1 MTWSFVNMSA
11 KRPYCRVTKLVEGK
25 TYIFRIAAEN
35 KFGLGPLY
43 MSGAV
48 DAKLP
53 FDPPAP
59 PTDLQVKDR
68 TKDSMTVSWFAPEDD
83 GGSEITGYMLE
94 RRERNSN
101 RWIKVTKGVIHKR
114 EVRSTGLIE
123 NLEYE
128 HHAFALNA
136 AGSSKPSETSGFY
149 RAVDP
154 VGVPDDLRVI
164 DVTRASVT
172 LSWKCPLQDG
182 GARIVGYVVER
193 KQVKKEGPPQ
203 KWVQVHTGVIKEKTL
218 KCKGLIK
225 GEKYEFRVQAKNAA
239 GITSEFSQPTVPILC
254 KDDLRPPKLTLD
266 FKLKEKNTIAIG
278 ESFKLAVM
286 VAGKPAPEI
295 VWSKHTEK
303 YTAVLIK
310 NASRKE
316 AGLYAVRASNDSG
329 EDRVQCTL
337 AVEDKP
343 DAPQGPIQV
352 VDICPE
358 YAVISWDMPA
368 DDGGTAITNY
378 IVERC
383 DVKAQNWVKVS
394 SAVRQTRI
402 KITKLVAGSAYQFRV
417 FAQNVNG
424 VGLPLVSDVIIA
436 KWPFDPPMAPEA
448 PKPISVTKDYVTLS
462 WAPPAEDGG
471 SEVLG
476 YHVDRKDVTHT
487 NWTRANRR
495 LLRELEYEI
504 GGLDEGHEYEF
515 RVLAE
520 NVAGESKPSAACSPV
535 IVRDPV
541 GPPLAP
547 EWLDV
552 IDTTTSTVTLKWPLP
567 QSDGGVRLEGYLL
580 EMRKVG
586 TETWERAHTPAT
598 IRHNQHTVER
608 LTEGAAYYFRVSAI
622 NEMGASEAREA
633 EDTTVVKQ
641 LEEPPEMEIDVT
653 YKKTITIRAGVPLR
667 FYIPISGKPTPA
679 CTWEKEDSD
688 LENRAQIETSEV
700 ATSLTLHNTDR
711 RDAGKFHLTVENS
724 SGKKEV
730 AINVKVLDTPDT
742 PGKPRSLRVK
752 DVTSSTAFFSWDFP
766 EKDGGKSITRYIVEK
781 REESRRTWSTV
792 ATNVIKSSYK
802 IYKLVEGNIYYF
814 RVMGVN
820 DIGIGEPAETTQP
833 ITAADPVETCSAPKK
848 LDVVEITDT
857 TVSLSWDR
865 PMFDGGSRI
874 TSYLVELQEKGSE
887 EWQRVKS
894 INLLRYTVTLL
905 DKGSEYK
912 FRVSASNDGGLGEP
926 AETPFVVCKEQLA
939 PPVLDLTDIKDTV
952 VVRQG
957 NDFNVTIPFHAAPKP
972 KVTWMRG
979 YQVLTPIERYFVKNT
994 ADFASLTI
1002 KKVEKKDALKFTLT
1016 VENDLG
1022 AQSFE
1027 ITLKVLGKPGK
1038 PEGPISFEDVT
1049 PESLE
1054 LLWKPPRDNGGSDV
1068 TNYVVEKSD
1077 NAGVTWTYVSSDVKR
1092 TSVKVP
1098 KLTPGGQYILRV
1110 SAENR
1115 YGVGEPLRST
1125 AIIAKYPFD
1134 APEPPKAPTTA
1145 DIAKDSVT
1153 VAWKPPVED
1162 GGSDIIGYLLDKKE
1176 VGTSRWMRIS
1186 KSILKKRDHR
1196 VTNLREGTE
1205 YEFRVV
1211 AINSAGESAP
1221 SAPSVPVRIVDPVS
1235 PPTELAVSFVTR
1247 ASVGLQWK
1255 KPGLTGGRKIVSY
1268 IIERRNLKQEKWVV
1282 CNTENVTAT
1291 EYTIKGLVNGE
1302 KYEFRVSARNSAAV
1316 VSPPAGPTIPVLC
1329 KDELVPASI
1338 KLDYNMKETM
1348 SFPAESNVALS
1359 TLITGMPAPEVSWTK
1374 NGRPMVR
1381 SDRVNRETT
1390 KKTSVTSIRKAE
1402 RSDSGAYVVT
1412 AKNDTGVS
1420 TVTMNVTIIGP
1431 PSRPGPVE
1439 LVTTSV
1445 DSITL
1450 RWPEPEDDGGTP
1462 IRAYTVERTEAGQD
1476 NWMTFSTSVR
1486 KNTCKVTR
1494 LRTGVTYIFRI
1505 TAVSDIGASDAVFSK
1520 PITAK
1525 SPFNV
1530 PGPPARPEVFME
1542 AADTAFLTWSSP
1554 DDDGGVEIT
1563 GYFVEKKERTS
1574 IRWSRVNNLPV
1585 SEWKYRVSTLMEGLE
1600 YEFRV
1605 SAVNEAGVGKPSPPS
1620 ESVQALEPVDK
1631 PSGPINIRLVDSA
1644 RTTATL
1650 SWSKPKFDGGAD
1662 IVGYIVEQRE
1672 MSSEEWIKC
1681 HKTHIIKETT
1691 LFVTG
1696 LKKGKQY
1703 YFRIS
1708 AVNRGGTGEP
1718 AELGHPVLAADLE
1731 QAPDLELDVTMKK
1744 AVTFRAGVP
1753 IRLYIPIS
1761 GKPAPEVIWEKEDGE
1776 LPNRATVETSEVA
1789 TALIIQESNW
1799 SDAGR
1804 YNLTL
1809 KNDSGVKCASVVVRV
1824 LDVPGPAQTLIVKD
1838 VTKTSCTLLWE
1849 PPLLDG
1855 GSAPRSYV
1863 VEKRESHRRTWT
1875 TLDARCN
1882 KMSYKVMKLMEGVT
1896 YYFRV
1901 MAENAYGIGEAK
1913 ETIEPITA
1921 QDPVD
1926 VAEAPSRLQAVDVD
1940 RNAVVLKWDKPTE
1953 TGGTDIMSYVV
1964 EYVEEGQTT
1973 WEKYATVRDTMCE
1986 VLNLHESKSY
1996 RFRVSAQNIVG
2007 FSEVREIET
2016 AVLCKEKAIPPR
2028 ADMSAIPR
2036 GGIVAKAGH
2045 HITVDVP
2052 IEGCPK
2058 PTIAWSKDDRPLNPF
2073 RVGVNNTETSTQL
2086 TFKVS
2091 DRYDTGNY
2099 QLVLKNEHGTDTST
2113 LTVVILGPPAEPLG
2127 PLRILDVGGDFATIG
2142 WKPPVDN
2149 GGATVEG
2156 YIIEKMD
2163 MEGRAWTPVSTMC
2176 KRCNITCTELTTGRK
2191 YHFRVSAENRFGIGR
2206 PLETRE
2212 LVTIKYPFDPPA
2224 APAPPVAVTVLKEMM
2239 VLRWEAPDDGGSK
2252 ITGYY
2257 LERKTP
2263 GFQWNRITQIATQ
2276 KKEFKAKGLI
2286 EGVSYQFRLFAQNTA
2301 GISEAGEPTEP
2312 IIARDPVPDPLN
2324 LKMVDVSK
2332 STCTLAWEEPEV
2344 ELGRKVAGY
2353 IVEKRESDVEE
2364 AKWVKANYESLI
2376 EQQFTVK
2383 GLLYGRR
2390 YTFRVRTIVGEYT
2403 SPGAMTDP
2411 IIAREDVRPPSA
2423 VPDKTKIE
2431 DNAGK
2436 TVVLN
2441 VAYGGKPT
2449 PSLSWTKDDK
2459 IVRLTDRCSIDT
2471 TATHT
2476 KVTIKNCERADS
2488 GKYVVTLKNEG
2499 GDKVVPIMVNVLDK
2513 PGKVLNM
2520 RVSAVTHDSATLE
2533 WDMPTDDGGK
2543 PLMRYCVEKR
2553 DCSRRLW
2560 EQVTATLHIRMT
2572 TITIRKLTKAH
2583 EYVFRVAAINMN
2595 AETGAFVETKP
2606 VKIVSPYKPPSG
2618 MLPPEILDISADA
2631 IYVSWQPPKDT
2642 GGTDIDGYI
2651 LEYKDKNSYRWI
2663 AATKEPTTDK
2673 RMWVSGLREGID
2685 YEFHVI
2691 AFNPANKPAP
2701 PVRPTVTDTTR
2712 STVSLSWGPPR
2723 YDGGAPIIGYVME
2736 SRKTDSNVW
2745 VRAHQEEV
2753 IHITEWTACDLKA
2766 GAEYYFQVS
2775 AVNIAGMSEPAEVT
2789 GVVTAK
2795 DMQVSPTIELDVSL
2809 RRVVIVRAGNPLRLY
2824 VPIHGKPT
2832 PEVVWTKEGEE
2843 ELTNRAIINNSPYAS
2858 EFLIDDT
2865 NRTDVG
2871 KYTITLK
2878 NDTGVAQAT
2887 VSVRILD
2894 TPGKPRNLRAKDVT
2908 NYIVERREM
2917 SRQTWST
2924 ISVKNP
2930 KPICIIRNM
2939 VESNKYYFRVLP
2951 ENEYGIGEP
2960 CEMEAP
2966 VAAEDPIRLPDPP
2979 SSVKI
2984 LEVTSRTVALKWTTP
2999 VNDYGNKIQSYL
3011 IEVYDTNV
3019 NDWRRVC
3026 MVRGLE
3032 YTVTEGI
3039 MEGHEYRFRITA
3051 RNNVG
3056 ASEPIET
3063 DTVLCKDELSLPV
3076 IKMTD
3081 SFYQVRAGANILV
3094 DVPVTGKPRPTVMWM
3109 KGSYEM
3115 RRTKRNDFEQTD
3127 RRVALFIKRAE
3138 RTDTGDYSVILK
3150 NSVGGAKETFKINV
3164 MDKPDSPRGPIRI
3177 KDLSPNS
3184 VTLAWEVPNDDGG
3197 SPITNYLIE
3206 KAEAGSTS
3214 FQYVTTCL
3222 RTTCRITGLV
3232 HNREYRFKI
3241 MAENK
3246 FGTGRAYTTDKIIPR
3261 KPFEEPTAPQNAK
3274 ATSMVVNWAE
3284 PEFDGGSPIIG
3295 YLIERREK
3303 SGKRWVKCTKEYI
3316 QTLYYKSEQ
3325 LIEGLWYSH
3334 RVSAVNKAG
3343 AGTPCEATAFM
3354 QAKKPIDP
3362 PGPPGAPEIVK
3373 MAKYS
3378 VQLKWN
3384 DPANIGGAPIT
3395 GYYMEVRPAETEQW
3409 MKTSA
3414 KPLEKRLA
3422 IVRDL
3427 QTCKPY
3433 CFRTRAVNK
3442 GGVSQPSEVT
3452 IVTLPDEMAGVP
3464 PVAELDENLKRP
3476 VRVKVGSVLRLYVPV
3491 SGRPA
3496 PCARWRHNGG
3506 NLVQTHRVMFSDTEI
3521 STQLVI
3527 KQVERYDAGRY
3538 DLRLI
3543 NEEGSCTATIHV
3555 VVMDKPSAP
3564 AGTLK
3569 ATDVTATQA
3578 TLSWETP
3585 EDEGNTPVTHYVV
3598 EMREATQRVWRM
3610 VTAHVSTTT
3619 YTVTGLDEGVEY
3631 FFRVTA
3637 ENKVGSSDALTIAEA
3652 VVPMSPVRP
3661 PGAPPS
3667 APEITNVTRET
3678 ISLFWE
3684 KPLEENGAPITGY
3697 HIDRR
3702 EKTVGRWVRVN
3713 KTSILVQTYT
3723 VTALVADNEYEF
3735 RVLAENAA
3743 GLSEPSPMSEAV
3755 LTRDMKGRPPRPEG
3769 EPEVVAVT
3777 ATTATI
3783 NFQAPDGDGGTPI
3796 TGYIIQC
3803 RKVGTRRWVVC
3814 TSSYTIST
3822 TTFVVTGL
3830 VEGDAYEFRVLAQNL
3845 IGYSI
3850 ASRRTMSVVC
3860 RAKVEGEPPQ
3870 VLVAPED
3877 CICAPGENA
3886 RFFTRFSGHPACSAK
3901 WFFDGV
3907 ELYESLKY
3915 SMSGDSTNFWLEVFN
3930 TTANMEGEYVIKVD
3944 NGVGQATASAR
3955 IIHEFAPRLTRKLPD
3970 TVQGRSAG
3978 LIRVTVPFKAKPEPT
3993 VTWTKDGEEI
4003 CRTNRMFLESTE
4015 TYTNMII
4022 KDAKWED
4029 RGEYTANIEN
4039 SQGILTIK
4047 VVVDVVDRPTVP
4059 LGPVRVQEV
4068 TSNSMLLLWEAPES
4082 DGSSLITNYI
4092 VEKREPSAGSWRL
4105 VTAYATET
4113 RCRVT
4118 RLMNK
4123 SSYLFRIM
4131 AQNAV
4136 GLSEP
4141 LDTTEPVTAE
4151 DLYSKPDRI
4160 ENPPEVVSVDKDSVE
4175 LRWDEPLSNGG
4186 TIILGYIVEKREKT
4200 GNYWHRVTPTLITE
4214 NTYTVTGLI
4223 EFSSYQFRIRSEN
4236 AMGVSA
4242 SSDACE
4248 YVTIKDE
4255 REIILPRFVRKPQ
4268 DCEVREG
4275 ETGEFTAHIICT
4287 SDYILKFYN
4296 MYGKELKTDDKF
4308 KVVKEPGYIKVQI
4321 LDVHEADCGEYTCR
4335 AASSAGAV
4343 TASAQLS
4350 ICGDPKIDL
4359 PEEMKK
4365 KINIQRGESVCLKVP
4380 VYGDPAP
4387 MVTWEK
4393 EGRTI
4398 VDDGMHF
4405 QIMSG
4410 KKSTTLTI
4418 LEVDAHDSGAYT
4430 LNIMNSIGEDTATI
4444 NLEVAAVPDPPE
4456 EPPAVSEVT
4465 GDSVKLSWSEPTVD
4479 GGSPVTGY
4487 VVERRAVSSNRW
4499 IRIMTV
4505 RTTTCTVYGL
4515 RSSNEYVFRVSAMNA
4530 FGCGR
4535 TCMETAVVQTRST
4548 FRQNYDDE
4556 VDTEAPCVP
4565 RTSFISTG
4573 GPEDVYDFKE
4583 ALGNGEFG
4591 SVYRV
4596 LERSTRRTFAAVV
4609 VTCKTSERKQAC
4621 RKEIELLHK
4630 LNHKRVLRLY
4640 DAYESHDQLTLVRE
4654 FISGR
4659 ELLEMVIDHRV
4670 HYTEAD
4676 CIHYTRQICE
4686 GLEFLHS
4693 KNVLHLHLRP
4703 ESIMCCTHVG
4713 YYVKLTDFGRS
4724 IQVKPGQKINMSYIS
4739 AEFVAPEVIHAES
4752 IGRSTDMWSLG
4763 CIVYLLLGGT
4773 SPFEGESEVET
4784 ERNVHE
4790 QRWAFDAEAFDNL
4803 SDECLDFVD
4812 GLLWKDK
4819 NSRYTAQECL
4829 EHPWLRKGMETE
4841 CLEHPWL
4848 RKGMETVCSTDITKT
4863 RHRQFFFRRR
4873 AYDKY
4878 TASHAIG
4885 RLAARGVARSEAVEK
4900 QVTLEVERDDLGPKK
4915 VSRVRH
4921 VTAVEGCA
4929 ARIDLKIHTSA
4940 ETTYSWQKICAHHGF
4955 HSMERKD
4962 VTLEEGGKYQM
4973 KYDRST
4979 GRISLII
4986 NNITADDDGRYTC
4999 TVENRFGRVRSWTEL
5014 TVILIDG
5021 TVTRRRKELYNYT
5034 EREEEEVVTD
5044 CPPKLLLPLYD
5055 RHVYQGTACRLACVV
5070 SWYKDGNALETNGKF
5085 RMVEELGLY
5094 NLEISDVTLEDAGS
5108 YAATFVNEY
5117 GEMSTSCTL
5126 HVTPRKVAEAEFVK
5140 PIFRVRLE
5148 ETNAAEGDTARL
5160 NARVLG
5166 IPDPVVFKDGMPI
5179 HDQAPYEFV
5188 FEDDESC
5195 SLLIHN
5201 CLPEDSGLYTV
5212 KAENSCGSSDCDAML
5227 KVRRD
5232 YVKATPYKSPY
5243 QHLMEIEDSVPSLVP
5258 LAYAEYER
5266 AEYESMEYY
5275 QARRRA
5281 EVAQAEEYMAQ
5292 PPSTISPAG
5301 SVSSKESDRTR
5312 QSRSS
5317 AASSA
5322 RRRKDKKMSLGAESA
5337 PVFTRRL
5344 REHTVIEG
5352 FDSQFTCS
5360 AEGNPKP
5367 KVEWAKDGK
5376 VIREDNK
5383 FRFKHVYGVLT
5394 LCIYEVSLQDAGDY
5408 SCTVTNRLGTAITR
5422 GRLSVAKEHDQVGYV
5437 WHMPTDA
5444 PTVAAPA
5451 PPRYE
5456 EIVRPRI
5463 EAAPPAAEPAA
5474 EAVPTPVVE
5483 PPAAPE
5489 PKKPA
5494 RKFKEPKPEA
5504 AAAPPAREASPP
5516 PVAPAPRPPSPPKPE
5531 PKKEVPP
5538 PRTGPVFTSKET
5550 AFTVA
5555 DGEDARLEVSFDAE
5569 ATVVWKRNGIV
5580 IKASDV
5586 YHLVRERNTYVLV
5599 VRDVIRED
5607 TGNYVVEATDS
5618 SGTTTVS
5625 VNLSVGSLL
5634 EASKQKRLQQFAI
5647 PPTETLIPGL
5657 DKGQATE
5664 QEGPEPFL
5672 ESLADA
5678 KQKRLKTLQGEGL
5691 SLAAETTTDVTIQ
5704 RLESLRMEGEVY
5716 LSTLEG
5722 TKEIRQESLLEKGA
5736 DPFLL
5741 GLQTPRAKR
5750 FKTFDSEGYSLAAEA
5765 TALQAEA
5772 KNRRLM
5778 TFLAEEDAHA
5788 LEGTKEKRQDV
5799 FLGKGT
5805 DPFLAGL
5812 QTSREKRLRTF
5823 RSEGEMTKPP
5833 APPKF
5838 TARPQTKDSP
5848 EGGSAKFECK
5858 MDGSPRPSVTWFREG
5873 KVIRTE
5879 GRYTA
5884 VSRGYSHSLEITK
5897 ITKTDSGHYAC
5908 VANNAQGEVR
5918 AEFTLTVAGKI
5929 HVEKREEVKV
5939 VEKKKKE
5946 VKPVKKEEPK
5956 VEKPAK
5962 KPAEKKPEPPKPK
5975 APEKKKE
5982 PAKPK
5987 EPEKPVKPKSVAPKF
6002 TTELKSQEVKAES
6015 IAKLSCAASG
6025 KPAPD
6030 IIWKK
6035 GSETLKQGDRYEIYS
6050 ESCSSCSQCS
6060 ETCYCSCPQGSE
6072 TLKQGDRYEIYSEN
6086 GMFHLEIYDTSL
6098 TDTATYSATVTNEA
6112 GSVTTSCQLTVKAA
6126 ERRSSGTL
6134 VQEQVVREMTE
6145 EVRVEER
6152 VTEEVV
6158 STTTTQMQVISGQEI
6173 TLKASIPGDPKIKWL
6188 HNGQVLRNTAD
6199 FRQQSRGDLHTLTI
6213 AEILQEDAGTYTC
6226 QASTRGGVIKC
6237 DFQITVQMEKEIAQ
6251 PDFVSKPSP
6260 QFKSVGETVT
6270 LQAQVKGDDVKVEW
6284 LKDSRKVGDLCTLEI
6299 RDAQTRDSGEYSCI
6313 LSNTRGQFS
6322 CAVPVQIHEA
6332 AHGMTQKTITRTY
6345 EESGQMV
6352 QVMETVTTT
6361 EETVVLRDDGDER
6374 ENVHL
6379 TVRIGGTPAPKV
6391 TWTRKRFSNGKH
6403 FVPIVQGSKFQV
6415 KTTPDNT
6422 TLSIF
6427 APIKDDAG
6435 IYKVKVENENGV
6447 DECAIT
6453 LHVIAAGTAADRL
6466 REGCGQLLGGRY
6478 SEYPERVIGKSR
6490 KPFGNS
6496 RTSNESWCACQVTYH
6511 VTVRSVLIGWCVR
6524 SGDEACKCV
6533 IGDVDA
6539 MLLVPEFP
6547 GHMLAYNLGGA
6558 YLLSK
6563 ILAGTDG
6570 VRQASV
6576 RVNDVL
6582 LTSPRTLSVKTES
6595 VDITGE
6601 GSEAMDKV
6609 QRRQL
6614 RTGGASHPIHTLFK
6628 RYRSKV
6634 EKWDTGCI
6642 VFNIAVP
6649 NKEEAKRLYKDSQS
6663 GELQKM
6669 LEKVLITDEVRRAA
6683 KGRKVTLKVSI
6694 SEEEYLE
6701 LCRKFDEDQQILK
6714 TRKKRGKPVT
6724 KIRPFASDIAP
6735 HTLTLTWHPP
6745 EDDGGSLITSYA
6757 VEMFDVSDGKWQTL
6771 TTTCRR
6777 PPYPVKGLNPSATY
6791 RFRIRAENAYGVSE
6805 AGPLSDPILTKEPEQ
6820 ARSNIVAAGTS
6831 PMRAP
6836 DQYDV
6841 RVTPVRAQAWF
6852 CDPDR
6857 ENNIYPQPDQTSCG
6871 RRDPGM
6877 NLYGTQRPEAHTGKR
6892 SPGNPHVGPPP
6903 GRNDRSSDGGKKTD
6917 STSGSDSAPS
6927 RRLGSGKASLRR
6939 LGLAGASFRR
6949 LGLTG
6954 AFLRRCP
6961 TRVCVLLASLRL
6973 RNRLKA
6979 PWLRGSHRPT
6989 FQSGLHGMFPPT
7001 HRDGRDLY

>member
-1 MTWSFVNMSA
+1 MVRHEDLIATDVEEGKGYYFRVSAANECGVSAPATVEGIVTAKDMMEAPTLELDISLRRAIVVRGGAPIRIYIPIRGKPFPNITWEKEDSNLENRAAIETSEIATQLMIPSSDRRDAGYFNLTLENSSGTATAQILVKVLDTPGPPTNVRVRDVTKGTAIIQWGAPEKDGGKAVTNYLLQKREISRKTWDTVETRIYKTSYRVTNLVEGNQYYFQILAENVYGIGVPQASDEAILAMDPVDSPDPPRKLEITEITKTTVSLAWQRPENDGGSRITSYIVEMLPAGQEEWVRCSALSSLRYTVTELTTGQEYQFRVSAQNVGAVSAPRELPPVVAAEQISPPELDLSALPRDEVVVKEGADMTLRVPFSGTPRPTITWLHGLGPMVESDSKVTKTNHVSTSLIIRKTMKRDAGKYTIKAVNNLGSQTADINIKVLGKPGQVTDIRADDVTPETCVLTWTPPTDDGGSPIQSYSVERSDNRGMSWTFVNMSA

-35 KFGLGPLY
+35 KFGVGPTY

-59 PTDLQVKDR
+59 PTDLQVHDR
-68 TKDSMTVSWFAPEDD
+68 KKDSMTVAWSAPADD
-83 GGSEITGYMLE
+83 GGSEITGYTLE

-128 HHAFALNA
+128 HRAYALNA
-136 AGSSKPSETSGFY
+136 AGPSKCSETSGFY

-154 VGVPDDLRVI
+154 VGIPDDLRII

-172 LSWKCPLQDG
+172 LSWKKPLQDG
-182 GARIVGYVVER
+182 GSRIVGFVLER
-193 KQVKKEGPPQ
+193 RQVKKEGPPQ

-239 GITSEFSQPTVPILC
+239 GIASEFSQPTVPIVC

-295 VWSKHTEK
+295 VWSKDGKRLAKTDRLRFEHTEK

-329 EDRVQCTL
+329 EDRVNVTL

-343 DAPQGPIQV
+343 GAPQGPVHV

-358 YAVISWDMPA
+358 YAVISWDVPA
-368 DDGGTAITNY
+368 DDGGTSITNY

-417 FAQNVNG
+417 LAQNVNG
-424 VGLPLVSDVIIA
+424 VGPPLVSDVIIA
-436 KWPFDPPMAPEA
+436 KWPFDPPMAPDA
-448 PKPISVTKDYVTLS
+448 PKPTNVTKDFVMLS
-462 WAPPAEDGG
+462 WAAPAEDGG

-487 NWTRANRR
+487 NWTRVNRR

-520 NVAGESKPSAACSPV
+520 NVAGESKPSAACPPV

-547 EWLDV
+547 AWLDI
-552 IDTTTSTVTLKWPLP
+552 IDTTTSTVTLKWPVP
-567 QSDGGVRLEGYLL
+567 QSDGGLRLDGYVL

-586 TETWERAHTPAT
+586 TDTWERAHASGM
-598 IRHNQHTVER
+598 IRNNELTVER
-608 LTEGAAYYFRVSAI
+608 LTEGAAYYFRVSAL
-622 NEMGASEAREA
+622 NEMGASEPREA

-641 LEEPPEMEIDVT
+641 LEEPPEFDIDVT

-700 ATSLTLHNTDR
+700 ATSLTIHNTDR
-711 RDAGKFHLTVENS
+711 RDAGKFYLTVENS
-724 SGKKEV
+724 SGKKQV
-730 AINVKVLDTPDT
+730 AINVKVLDTP
-742 PGKPRSLRVK
+742 GKPRTLRVK
-752 DVTSSTAFFSWDFP
+752 DVNSNSAFFSWDFP

-820 DIGIGEPAETTQP
+820 DIGVGEPAETTQP
-833 ITAADPVETCSAPKK
+833 ITAADPVETCSAVKK

-857 TVSLSWDR
+857 TVALQWAR
-865 PMFDGGSRI
+865 PMFDGGNRI

-912 FRVSASNDGGLGEP
+912 FRVSAINDGGLGEP

-957 NDFNVTIPFHAAPKP
+957 GDFNVTIPFHAAPKP

-1002 KKVEKKDALKFTLT
+1002 KKVEKKDAMKFTLT

-1022 AQSFE
+1022 SQSFE
-1027 ITLKVLGKPGK
+1027 ITLRVLGKPGK
-1038 PEGPISFEDVT
+1038 PEGPITFEDVT

-1098 KLTPGGQYILRV
+1098 KLTPGAQYIMRV

-1115 YGVGEPLRST
+1115 YGVGESLRST
-1125 AIIAKYPFD
+1125 AVHAKYPFD
-1134 APEPPKAPTTA
+1134 EPAAPKAPTTQ

-1153 VAWKPPVED
+1153 VNWKPPTDD

-1186 KSILKKRDHR
+1186 KSIMKKRDHR

-1205 YEFRVV
+1205 YEFRVI
-1211 AINSAGESAP
+1211 AINSAGQ
-1221 SAPSVPVRIVDPVS
+1221 SAPSVPSTPVRIVDPVS
-1235 PPTELAVSFVTR
+1235 PPTELAVLFVTR
-1247 ASVGLQWK
+1247 ASVGLTWK
-1255 KPGLTGGRKIVSY
+1255 KPGLTGGRKIITY
-1268 IIERRNLKQEKWVV
+1268 IIERRNMKQEKWVV
-1282 CNTENVTAT
+1282 CNTENVATT

-1316 VSPPAGPTIPVLC
+1316 VSPPAGPTVPVLC
-1329 KDELVPASI
+1329 KDELVPASA
-1338 KLDYNMKETM
+1338 KLGYGMKDTM
-1348 SFPAESNVALS
+1348 SFPADSTIALS
-1359 TLITGMPAPEVSWTK
+1359 ALIAGMPAPDVAWTK
-1374 NGRPMVR
+1374 NNRPMVR

-1390 KKTSVTSIRKAE
+1390 KKTSVTTIRAAE
-1402 RSDSGAYVVT
+1402 RADSGTYLVT
-1412 AKNDTGVS
+1412 AKNDFGVS
-1420 TVTMNVTIIGP
+1420 TVTMNVTVIGP
-1431 PSRPGPVE
+1431 PSRVGPIE
-1439 LVTTSV
+1439 LVTTAV

-1450 RWPEPEDDGGTP
+1450 RWAEPKDDGGTP
-1462 IRAYTVERTEAGQD
+1462 IRSYTVERTEAGQD
-1476 NWMTFSTSVR
+1476 NWLTFSSNVR
-1486 KNTCKVTR
+1486 KPTCKVTR

-1505 TAVSDIGASDAVFSK
+1505 SAVSDIGASDPVLSK
-1520 PITAK
+1520 PIEAK

-1542 AADTAFLTWSSP
+1542 AADTAFITWSSP

-1585 SEWKYRVSTLMEGLE
+1585 SEWKYRISTLVEGLE

-1605 SAVNEAGVGKPSPPS
+1605 LAVNEAGVGKPSPSS
-1620 ESVQALEPVDK
+1620 ESVQALDPVDK

-1662 IVGYIVEQRE
+1662 IIGYIVEHRE
-1672 MSSEEWIKC
+1672 MSSEEWLKC

-1731 QAPDLELDVTMKK
+1731 EAPDLELDVTMKK

-1824 LDVPGPAQTLIVKD
+1824 LDVPGPAASLTVKD
-1838 VTKTSCTLLWE
+1838 VTKTGCTLLWE
-1849 PPLLDG
+1849 PPILDG

-1901 MAENAYGIGEAK
+1901 MAENAYGIGEARD
-1913 ETIEPITA
+1913 TIEPITA
-1921 QDPVD
+1921 QDAVD
-1926 VAEAPSRLQAVDVD
+1926 VAEAPSRVQAVDVD
-1940 RNAVVLKWDKPTE
+1940 RNAVVLKWDKPDF
-1953 TGGTDIMSYVV
+1953 TGGTEIMNYVV

-1986 VLNLHESKSY
+1986 VLNLHEGASY
-1996 RFRVSAQNIVG
+1996 KFRISAQNIVG

-2016 AVLCKEKAIPPR
+2016 AILCKEKAIPPR

-2036 GGIVAKAGH
+2036 GGIVAKAGQN
-2045 HITVDVP
+2045 ITVDVP

-2091 DRYDTGNY
+2091 DRYDTGQY
-2099 QLVLKNEHGTDTST
+2099 QLVLKNEHGTDTSS

-2176 KRCNITCTELTTGRK
+2176 KRCNITCSELTTGRK
-2191 YHFRVSAENRFGIGR
+2191 YHFRVSAENRFGVGR
-2206 PLETRE
+2206 PLQTYE
-2212 LVTIKYPFDPPA
+2212 LVIIKYPFDPPA

-2239 VLRWEAPDDGGSK
+2239 VLRWDAPDDGGSK

-2301 GISEAGEPTEP
+2301 GISEPGEPTEP
-2312 IIARDPVPDPLN
+2312 IVAKDPVPDPLN
-2324 LKMVDVSK
+2324 LRMTDVSK

-2353 IVEKRESDVEE
+2353 IVEKRESDVEA
-2364 AKWVKANYESLI
+2364 AKWIKANYESLI
-2376 EQQFTVK
+2376 EREFTVK

-2390 YTFRVRTIVGEYT
+2390 YLFRVRTIVGDYT
-2403 SPGAMTDP
+2403 SPGATTDP
-2411 IIAREDVRPPSA
+2411 IIAREDVRPPA
-2423 VPDKTKIE
+2423 VIPEKMKIE
-2431 DNAGK
+2431 ENAGK
-2436 TVVLN
+2436 DIVLN

-2449 PSLSWTKDDK
+2449 PSIAWTKNDK
-2459 IVRLTDRCSIDT
+2459 ILRLTDRCSIAT

-2476 KVTIKNCERADS
+2476 KVTIKNSERADS
-2488 GKYVVTLKNEG
+2488 GKYMITMKNDG
-2499 GDKVVPIMVNVLDK
+2499 GDKAVPIMVNILDK
-2513 PGKVLNM
+2513 PGKALNM
-2520 RVSAVTHDSATLE
+2520 RVSSVTHDSATLE
-2533 WDMPTDDGGK
+2533 WEMPTDDGGK

-2572 TITIRKLTKAH
+2572 TITIRKLTKMH
-2583 EYVFRVAAINMN
+2583 EYVFRVAAINQN

-2618 MLPPEILDISADA
+2618 MMPPEILDISADA
-2631 IYVSWQPPKDT
+2631 IYVSWQPPKDS

-2663 AATKEPTTDK
+2663 AAAKEPTLDK

-2685 YEFHVI
+2685 YEFHVS
-2691 AFNPANKPAP
+2691 AFNVAGSSKPSPPSALVTAREPASKPAP

-2712 STVSLSWGPPR
+2712 STISLSWDPPR
-2723 YDGGAPIIGYVME
+2723 YDGGAPIIGYIME

-2745 VRAHQEEV
+2745 VRAHTEEV
-2753 IHITEWTACDLKA
+2753 VHITEWTACDLKA
-2766 GAEYYFQVS
+2766 GAEYYLQVS

-2795 DMQVSPTIELDVSL
+2795 DMQISPTIELDVSL

-2832 PEVVWTKEGEE
+2832 PDVAWTKEGEE
-2843 ELTNRAIINNSPYAS
+2843 ELSNRAIINNSPYAS

-2887 VSVRILD
+2887 ISVRILD
-2894 TPGKPRNLRAKDVT
+2894 TPGKPKHLRAKDVSSKSCILTWEMPELDGGSEVT
-2908 NYIVERREM
+2908 NYIVERREQ

-2930 KPICIIRNM
+2930 KPICVIRNM

-2966 VAAEDPIRLPDPP
+2966 LTAEDPIRLPDPP

-2984 LEVTSRTVALKWTTP
+2984 LEVTSRTVSLKWTTP

-3011 IEVYDTNV
+3011 IEVYDTNI

-3056 ASEPIET
+3056 ASDAIET

-3076 IKMTD
+3076 MKMTD

-3094 DVPVTGKPRPTVMWM
+3094 DVPFTGKPRPTMMWM

-3115 RRTKRNDFEQTD
+3115 RRTKRTEFEQTD

-3164 MDKPDSPRGPIRI
+3164 MDKPGSPRGPIRI
-3177 KDLSPNS
+3177 TDLSPNS
-3184 VTLAWEVPNDDGG
+3184 VTLAWELPTDDGG
-3197 SPITNYLIE
+3197 SPISNYLIE

-3246 FGTGRAYTTDKIIPR
+3246 FGTGRAFTTDKIIPR

-3274 ATSMVVNWAE
+3274 VTDVNETTMVINWSE

-3316 QTLYYKSEQ
+3316 QTYHYRSEQ
-3325 LIEGLWYSH
+3325 LLKGLWYSH

-3343 AGTPCEATAFM
+3343 AGTPCEATAFV
-3354 QAKKPIDP
+3354 QTKKPIDP

-3395 GYYMEVRPAETEQW
+3395 GYYMEVRPAEVEQW
-3409 MKTSA
+3409 MKTSS
-3414 KPLEKRLA
+3414 KPLEKRLS

-3427 QTCKPY
+3427 QTNKPY

-3464 PVAELDENLKRP
+3464 PVAELDENLKKP

-3491 SGRPA
+3491 SGRPS
-3496 PCARWRHNGG
+3496 PSARWRHNGG
-3506 NLVQTHRVMFSDTEI
+3506 NLVPTHRVMFSDTEI
-3521 STQLVI
+3521 STQLII
-3527 KQVERYDAGRY
+3527 KQVERYDAGRF

-3543 NEEGSCTATIHV
+3543 NEEGSCTVAIHV

-3569 ATDVTATQA
+3569 ASDVTATQA
-3578 TLSWETP
+3578 TLSWEKP
-3585 EDEGNTPVTHYVV
+3585 EDEGHSPVTHYVV
-3598 EMREATQRVWRM
+3598 EMRESTQRVWRM
-3610 VTAHVSTTT
+3610 VTAHVTTTT

-3637 ENKVGSSDALTIAEA
+3637 ENKVGSSDALTIAEG

-3661 PGAPPS
+3661 PSAPPS
-3667 APEITNVTRET
+3667 APEVTNVTRET

-3684 KPLEENGAPITGY
+3684 KPREENGGAITGY

-3713 KTSILVQTYT
+3713 KTSIQVQTYT

-3735 RVLAENAA
+3735 RVRAENIA

-3769 EPEVVAVT
+3769 EPEVVDVT

-3783 NFQAPDGDGGTPI
+3783 HFQPPEGDGGTPI

-3803 RKVGTRRWVVC
+3803 RKVNTRRWVVC
-3814 TSSYTIST
+3814 SSSYTIST
-3822 TTFVVTGL
+3822 TTFVVTSL
-3830 VEGDAYEFRVLAQNL
+3830 IEGDSYEFRVLAQNL
-3845 IGYSI
+3845 MGHSI
-3850 ASRRTMSVVC
+3850 ASRRSMSVTC
-3860 RAKVEGEPPQ
+3860 RAKIEGDPPQ

-3886 RFFTRFSGHPACSAK
+3886 RFFTRIAGYPACSAK
-3901 WFFDGV
+3901 WYFDGI
-3907 ELYESLKY
+3907 ELFESLRY
-3915 SMSGDSTNFWLEVFN
+3915 SISGDSTNFWLEAFN

-3944 NGVGQATASAR
+3944 NGVGQASASAR
-3955 IIHEFAPRLTRKLPD
+3955 LIHEFAPRLTRTLPD
-3970 TVQGRSAG
+3970 TVQGRSGG
-3978 LIRVTVPFKAKPEPT
+3978 LIRVTIPFKAKPEPT

-4003 CRTNRMFLESTE
+4003 CRTHRLFMESTE

-4039 SQGILTIK
+4039 SQGILTLK
-4047 VVVDVVDRPTVP
+4047 VVVDVVDRPSAP
-4059 LGPVRVQEV
+4059 QGPARVQEV
-4068 TSNSMLLLWEAPES
+4068 TSNSMLLLWETPES
-4082 DGSSLITNYI
+4082 DGSSRITNYI
-4092 VEKREPSAGSWRL
+4092 VEKREPSTGVWRL

-4118 RLMNK
+4118 RLMHK
-4123 SSYLFRIM
+4123 SSYLFRIV

-4141 LDTTEPVTAE
+4141 LDTREPVTAE
-4151 DLYSKPDRI
+4151 DLYNKPDRI
-4160 ENPPEVVSVDKDSVE
+4160 ETPPEVVNVDKDSVE
-4175 LRWDEPLSNGG
+4175 LKWDEPLSNGG
-4186 TIILGYIVEKREKT
+4186 TILLGYIVEKREKT
-4200 GNYWHRVTPTLITE
+4200 GAYWHRVNPTLIIT
-4214 NTYTVTGLI
+4214 TSYTVSGLI
-4223 EFSSYQFRIRSEN
+4223 EYSSYQFRVRCEN
-4236 AMGVSA
+4236 AMGVSYP
-4242 SSDACE
+4242 SDACD

-4255 REIILPRFVRKPQ
+4255 REIILPRFVRKPE

-4275 ETGEFTAHIICT
+4275 EIGEFSAHMICT

-4296 MYGKELKTDDKF
+4296 MYGKELKTDDKY
-4308 KVVKEPGYIKVQI
+4308 KLVKEPGYIKVQI
-4321 LDVHEADCGEYTCR
+4321 LDVHEVDCGEYTCR

-4350 ICGDPKIDL
+4350 MRGDPKIDL
-4359 PEEMKK
+4359 PEELKK
-4365 KINIQRGESVCLKVP
+4365 KINIQRGESICLKVP

-4444 NLEVAAVPDPPE
+4444 NMEVAAVPDPPE
-4456 EPPAVSEVT
+4456 EPPAVSDVT
-4465 GDSVKLSWSEPTVD
+4465 GDSVKLSWSAPAAD

-4487 VVERRAVSSNRW
+4487 VIERRAVSSNRW

-4515 RSSNEYVFRVSAMNA
+4515 RSSSQYVFRVSAMNA

-4535 TCMETAVVQTRST
+4535 TCMETSVVQTRST

-4556 VDTEAPCVP
+4556 VNVEAPCVP

-4583 ALGNGEFG
+4583 ELGSGAFG
-4591 SVYRV
+4591 AVYRV
-4596 LERSTRRTFAAVV
+4596 LERSTRRTFAATV
-4609 VTCKTSERKQAC
+4609 VTCKTAERKQLC
-4621 RKEIELLHK
+4621 RREIELLHK
-4630 LNHKRVLRLY
+4630 LSHARVLRLY
-4640 DAYESHDQLTLVRE
+4640 DAYEAHDQLTMVRE

-4659 ELLEMVIDHRV
+4659 ELLEMVTDHRV

-4693 KNVLHLHLRP
+4693 KNILHLHLRP

-4724 IQVKPGQKINMSYIS
+4724 CQVKSGQKVTMSYIS
-4739 AEFVAPEVIHAES
+4739 AEFVAPEVLNSES
-4752 IGRSTDMWSLG
+4752 VGRSTDMWSLG

-4773 SPFEGESEVET
+4773 SPFEGESEWET
-4784 ERNVHE
+4784 ARNVRE
-4790 QRWAFDAEAFDNL
+4790 QRWAFDAEAFENL

-4829 EHPWLRKGMETE
+4829 EHPWLRKGMET
-4841 CLEHPWL
+4841 
-4848 RKGMETVCSTDITKT
+4848 VCSTDIAKT

-4873 AYDKY
+4873 AYDTF

-4885 RLAARGVARSEAVEK
+4885 RLAARGVARSEEAET

-4929 ARIDLKIHTSA
+4929 ARIDLKIHTAA
-4940 ETTYSWQKICAHHGF
+4940 ETTYSWQKICTHHGF
-4955 HSMERKD
+4955 HSMEMKD
-4962 VTLEEGGKYQM
+4962 VTLEEGSKYQM
-4973 KYDRST
+4973 KYDRTS

-5034 EREEEEVVTD
+5034 EREEEVVAAA
-5044 CPPKLLLPLYD
+5044 CPPALVMPLYD
-5055 RHVYQGTACRLACVV
+5055 RHVYQGALCRLACVV
-5070 SWYKDGNALETNGKF
+5070 NRCKEPQVTWYKDGNALETNGKF

-5117 GEMSTSCTL
+5117 GEVSSSCTL
-5126 HVTPRKVAEAEFVK
+5126 NVTARRVAEAEFVK

-5148 ETNAAEGDTARL
+5148 ETYGAEGETARL
-5160 NARVLG
+5160 TARVLG
-5166 IPDPVVFKDGMPI
+5166 IPDPVVSWFKDGKPI

-5188 FEDDESC
+5188 YEDDESC
-5195 SLLIHN
+5195 TLLIHN

-5212 KAENSCGSSDCDAML
+5212 RAENSCGSTESDAML
-5227 KVRRD
+5227 KIRRD
-5232 YVKATPYKSPY
+5232 HAKGTPYKSPY
-5243 QHLMEIEDSVPSLVP
+5243 QHLQEIEDSVPSLVP
-5258 LAYAEYER
+5258 LAYTEYER
-5266 AEYESMEYY
+5266 MEYESMEYY

-5281 EVAQAEEYMAQ
+5281 EVAQAEEYMAA
-5292 PPSTISPAG
+5292 PPSSVSPAG
-5301 SVSSKESDRTR
+5301 SISSKESDRTR

-5317 AASSA
+5317 ATSSQ

-5376 VIREDNK
+5376 TIREDNK

-5394 LCIYEVSLQDAGDY
+5394 LCIYDVSLQDAGDY
-5408 SCTVTNRLGTAITR
+5408 SCTVSNRLGSAITR

-5437 WHMPTDA
+5437 WHFPTEVPTA
-5444 PTVAAPA
+5444 PTHA

-5456 EIVRPRI
+5456 EIVRPRV
-5463 EAAPPAAEPAA
+5463 EPAPPAAEPV
-5474 EAVPTPVVE
+5474 EAVAAAPVEAPKPAPVAAPVEKPTPAPVAPVTPPVTPTAPAPPSPVKPPTPVEE
-5483 PPAAPE
+5483 P
-5489 PKKPA
+5489 KPA
-5494 RKFKEPKPEA
+5494 RKFKEQKAEPKPQPKPEPV
-5504 AAAPPAREASPP
+5504 AAPPAAREPSPP
-5516 PVAPAPRPPSPPKPE
+5516 PVAPAPRPASPPKPA

-5538 PRTGPVFTSKET
+5538 PRTGPVFTSKVID
-5550 AFTVA
+5550 FSVA
-5555 DGEDARLEVSFDAE
+5555 DGEDARLEVSLDAE
-5569 ATVVWKRNGIV
+5569 ATVVWKRNGLV

-5607 TGNYVVEATDS
+5607 TGQYVVEATDS
-5618 SGTTTVS
+5618 SGTSTVS
-5625 VNLSVGSLL
+5625 VNLNVG
-5634 EASKQKRLQQFAI
+5634 A
-5647 PPTETLIPGL
+5647 
-5657 DKGQATE
+5657 
-5664 QEGPEPFL
+5664 
-5672 ESLADA
+5672 
-5678 KQKRLKTLQGEGL
+5678 
-5691 SLAAETTTDVTIQ
+5691 
-5704 RLESLRMEGEVY
+5704 ME
-5716 LSTLEG
+5716 
-5722 TKEIRQESLLEKGA
+5722 
-5736 DPFLL
+5736 
-5741 GLQTPRAKR
+5741 
-5750 FKTFDSEGYSLAAEA
+5750 
-5765 TALQAEA
+5765 
-5772 KNRRLM
+5772 
-5778 TFLAEEDAHA
+5778 
-5788 LEGTKEKRQDV
+5788 
-5799 FLGKGT
+5799 
-5805 DPFLAGL
+5805 
-5812 QTSREKRLRTF
+5812 
-5823 RSEGEMTKPP
+5823 KPP
-5833 APPKF
+5833 AAPTF
-5838 TARPQTKDSP
+5838 SARPQTKDTA

-5873 KVIRTE
+5873 KVIRAE
-5879 GRYTA
+5879 GRYTT

-5918 AEFTLTVAGKI
+5918 TEFTLTVAGKI

-5939 VEKKKKE
+5939 TEKKE
-5946 VKPVKKEEPK
+5946 VKPAKKEAPK
-5956 VEKPAK
+5956 AEKAK
-5962 KPAEKKPEPPKPK
+5962 KPEKKPEPPKPK
-5975 APEKKKE
+5975 APEKPKE
-5982 PAKPK
+5982 AVKPK
-5987 EPEKPVKPKSVAPKF
+5987 EPEKPVKPKAVAPKF

-6030 IIWKK
+6030 IVWKK
-6035 GSETLKQGDRYEIYS
+6035 
-6050 ESCSSCSQCS
+6050 
-6060 ETCYCSCPQGSE
+6060 GSE

-6086 GMFHLEIYDTSL
+6086 GMFHLEIYDTSVA
-6098 TDTATYSATVTNEA
+6098 DTAIYSATITNE
-6112 GSVTTSCQLTVKAA
+6112 GGTVTSSAQLTVKEA
-6126 ERRSSGTL
+6126 ERRSSATL
-6134 VQEQVVREMTE
+6134 VQEQVVREMTMTE
-6145 EVRVEER
+6145 EVRVEEH

-6226 QASTRGGVIKC
+6226 QAATRGGLIKC
-6237 DFQITVQMEKEIAQ
+6237 DFQITVQTEKEIAP
-6251 PDFVSKPSP
+6251 PDFVSKPAP
-6260 QFKSVGETVT
+6260 QFKNVGETVT
-6270 LQAQVKGDDVKVEW
+6270 LTAQVKGDDVKVEW
-6284 LKDSRKVGDLCTLEI
+6284 SKDRKKVTETSRLSVRKVGDLATLEI
-6299 RDAQTRDSGEYSCI
+6299 RDAQTRDSGEYNCV
-6313 LSNTRGQFS
+6313 LTNQRGQFS
-6322 CAVPVQIHEA
+6322 CTVPVQIHEA
-6332 AHGMTQKTITRTY
+6332 AHGMTQQTVTRTY
-6345 EESGQMV
+6345 EEGGQMMT
-6352 QVMETVTTT
+6352 VMETVTTT
-6361 EETVVLRDDGDER
+6361 EETVVMRDDASARVEEYPSSVTISER

-6435 IYKVKVENENGV
+6435 IYKVKVENEAGV
-6447 DECAIT
+6447 DQCDIT
-6453 LHVIAAGTAADRL
+6453 LHVIG
-6466 REGCGQLLGGRY
+6466 
-6478 SEYPERVIGKSR
+6478 
-6490 KPFGNS
+6490 
-6496 RTSNESWCACQVTYH
+6496 ES
-6511 VTVRSVLIGWCVR
+6511 S
-6524 SGDEACKCV
+6524 
-6533 IGDVDA
+6533 
-6539 MLLVPEFP
+6539 
-6547 GHMLAYNLGGA
+6547 
-6558 YLLSK
+6558 
-6563 ILAGTDG
+6563 
-6570 VRQASV
+6570 
-6576 RVNDVL
+6576 
-6582 LTSPRTLSVKTES
+6582 
-6595 VDITGE
+6595 
-6601 GSEAMDKV
+6601 
-6609 QRRQL
+6609 
-6614 RTGGASHPIHTLFK
+6614 
-6628 RYRSKV
+6628 
-6634 EKWDTGCI
+6634 
-6642 VFNIAVP
+6642 
-6649 NKEEAKRLYKDSQS
+6649 
-6663 GELQKM
+6663 
-6669 LEKVLITDEVRRAA
+6669 
-6683 KGRKVTLKVSI
+6683 
-6694 SEEEYLE
+6694 
-6701 LCRKFDEDQQILK
+6701 
-6714 TRKKRGKPVT
+6714 
-6724 KIRPFASDIAP
+6724 
-6735 HTLTLTWHPP
+6735 
-6745 EDDGGSLITSYA
+6745 
-6757 VEMFDVSDGKWQTL
+6757 
-6771 TTTCRR
+6771 
-6777 PPYPVKGLNPSATY
+6777 
-6791 RFRIRAENAYGVSE
+6791 
-6805 AGPLSDPILTKEPEQ
+6805 
-6820 ARSNIVAAGTS
+6820 
-6831 PMRAP
+6831 
-6836 DQYDV
+6836 
-6841 RVTPVRAQAWF
+6841 
-6852 CDPDR
+6852 
-6857 ENNIYPQPDQTSCG
+6857 
-6871 RRDPGM
+6871 
-6877 NLYGTQRPEAHTGKR
+6877 
-6892 SPGNPHVGPPP
+6892 
-6903 GRNDRSSDGGKKTD
+6903 
-6917 STSGSDSAPS
+6917 
-6927 RRLGSGKASLRR
+6927 
-6939 LGLAGASFRR
+6939 
-6949 LGLTG
+6949 
-6954 AFLRRCP
+6954 
-6961 TRVCVLLASLRL
+6961 
-6973 RNRLKA
+6973 
-6979 PWLRGSHRPT
+6979 
-6989 FQSGLHGMFPPT
+6989 
-7001 HRDGRDLY
+7001 